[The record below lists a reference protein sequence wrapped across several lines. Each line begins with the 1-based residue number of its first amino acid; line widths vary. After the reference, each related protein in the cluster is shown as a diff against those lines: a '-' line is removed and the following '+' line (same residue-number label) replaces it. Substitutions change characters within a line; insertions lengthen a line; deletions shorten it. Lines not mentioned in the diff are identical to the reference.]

1 MLPWFISSMLLIFLK
16 KKWGGEGEV
25 PEEGVGEMGVVS
37 IPGWK
42 GHNVPA
48 VDSFPLALG
57 SAWGHF
63 FMFGNTVCFLVPS
76 ISVQSLRYTQV
87 LTHVVCLH
95 LFSAWGLAL
104 LTLKTALSTSC
115 VTSVRLPSDWP
126 FVSCAYTT
134 DASVTVLCFYFHGF
148 CCQLVHALLGMSN
161 NPSFFNNLQDTAS

>member
-1 MLPWFISSMLLIFLK
+1 M
-16 KKWGGEGEV
+16 

-95 LFSAWGLAL
+95 LFNAWGLTL

-115 VTSVRLPSDWP
+115 VTSVRLPSD
-126 FVSCAYTT
+126 
-134 DASVTVLCFYFHGF
+134 
-148 CCQLVHALLGMSN
+148 
-161 NPSFFNNLQDTAS
+161 